1 MKKMMFASV
10 LNLDR
15 KAVKHLKIKDPYAIH
30 RVVYSL
36 FDDVRSSDE
45 KKTGARGSGIVYADQ
60 GGTYHGRQILMVSDR
75 MPASHVEGCYGSVET
90 KEIAPAFLDYEA
102 YRFKVIMN
110 PCIRDNKTR
119 RLVPIKTREA
129 IMQWFMDKSA
139 QNWGFLAE
147 TRHLQVNKIEVLQ
160 FKAKDQNLITL
171 SKATLEGV
179 LQVVDKQK
187 FSTAFQQGIGR
198 GRAFGCGLLQ
208 IVPQSNNLF

>member
-15 KAVKHLKIKDPYAIH
+15 KAVNHLKIKDPYAVH

-36 FDDVRSSDE
+36 FDDVRSSNE
-45 KKTGARGSGIVYADQ
+45 KKAARQSGIVYADQ
-60 GGTYHGRQILMVSDR
+60 GGTFYGRQILMVSDR
-75 MPASHVEGCYGSVET
+75 MPASQVEGRYGSVET
-90 KEIAPAFLDYEA
+90 KKIDSAFLDHKT

-119 RLVPIKTREA
+119 RLIPMKTRDA
-129 IMQWFMDKSA
+129 VMKWFMDRSEKS
-139 QNWGFLAE
+139 WGFSANN
-147 TRHLQVNKIEVLQ
+147 RHLQVNKMDVLQ
-160 FKAKDQNLITL
+160 FKNKNHHLITL
-171 SKATLEGV
+171 SKATMEGV
-179 LQVVDKQK
+179 IRVVDKEK